1 MILEKIN
8 KPGDIKKLSPIEYNQ
23 LAEEIRAF
31 LINNISKTGGHLA
44 SNLGVVE
51 LTIALH
57 VALDL
62 PKDKI
67 IWDVGHQSYTHKI
80 LTGRKNRFDQ
90 LRKFG
95 GMSGFP
101 KRNESDYDA
110 FDTGHSSTSIS
121 AGLGY
126 VKARDCQ
133 GQSYSVV
140 SVIGDG
146 ALTGGMAYEALNNAS
161 SLKTNFIICLND
173 NAMSISKNIG
183 GVSYMLSDIRSSDS
197 YMDFKENLANN
208 LYKIPGGSKMVNALK
223 KTKNN
228 LKQII
233 LPNQLFE
240 SMGIAYLGPVN
251 GHDTEKLIKTFKVAK
266 RINGAVIVHVVTQKG
281 RGYKMAER
289 NPSKYHG
296 IAPFDIK
303 TGEVLKTPTN
313 PTYSSLFSEYMCSLA
328 KKDNKICAIT
338 AAMPDGTGL
347 SKFSKWFPDR
357 FFDVGIAEEHATTF
371 AAGLAAGGM
380 KPVFAVYSSFL
391 QRAYDQ
397 ILHDVCIQQL
407 HVVFAIDRAGLVGAD
422 GETHQGIF
430 DLSFL
435 SSIPNM
441 VIFAPKNGV
450 ELGDALQ
457 FALEKHNGPIAIRYP
472 RGEAC
477 VDFAE
482 FREPILLGKSEVLYK
497 EKDIAILA
505 VGSMVKIANNVRL
518 RLKNKGYNVTL
529 VNARFVKPIDEKLIL
544 ELNKDHDL
552 VVTLEENVA
561 SGGYGRAVCQMIN
574 DTRLDLACLEI
585 ALPDDYIEHGSVDI
599 LLKEAGMDEDSVEE
613 RIESVYKEIKWQK
626 KD

>member
-8 KPGDIKKLSPIEYNQ
+8 KPGDVKKLSPIEYNQ
-23 LAEEIRAF
+23 LAEEIRDF
-31 LINNISKTGGHLA
+31 LINHISKTGGHLA

-57 VALDL
+57 LAFDL

-80 LTGRKNRFDQ
+80 LTGRKDQFDG

-101 KRNESDYDA
+101 KRNESNYDA

-126 VKARDCQ
+126 VCSRDCQ
-133 GQSYSVV
+133 GQNYSVV

-161 SLKTNFIICLND
+161 SLKTNFIIVLND

-197 YMDFKENLANN
+197 YIDFKENLANS
-208 LYKIPGGSKMVNALK
+208 LYKIPGGSRMVSALK

-251 GHDTEKLIKTFKVAK
+251 GHDTEKLIKTLKVAK

-281 RGYKMAER
+281 RGYKQAER
-289 NPSKYHG
+289 NPSKFHG
-296 IAPFDIK
+296 IAPFDVK
-303 TGEVLKTPTN
+303 TGNVLNKPKN
-313 PTYSSLFSEYMCSLA
+313 PTYSSVFSDAICHLA
-328 KKDNKICAIT
+328 KKDKKICAIT

-347 SKFSKWFPDR
+347 TKFSKWFPDR

-371 AAGLAAGGM
+371 AAGMAAGGM

-397 ILHDVCIQQL
+397 VLEDVCLQNL

-422 GETHQGIF
+422 GETHQGVF
-430 DLSFL
+430 DISYLAQ
-435 SSIPNM
+435 IPNM
-441 VIFAPKNGV
+441 VLCSPKNKW
-450 ELGDALQ
+450 ELSDMLK
-457 FALEKHNGPIAIRYP
+457 FAFQYDGPIAIRYP
-472 RGEAC
+472 RGTAYAGLEEYRA
-477 VDFAE
+477 
-482 FREPILLGKSEVLYK
+482 PIELGKSEWIYREDGVCIMALGNMVEVCEEAREILKK
-497 EKDIAILA
+497 EGIH
-505 VGSMVKIANNVRL
+505 VS
-518 RLKNKGYNVTL
+518 L
-529 VNARFVKPIDEKLIL
+529 VNARFVKPLDTEMIRESCRNHSLIVTVEDGVKDGGFGMQVLKCLADEGISKEVLCMGIPDRFIHQGSIP
-544 ELNKDHDL
+544 EL
-552 VVTLEENVA
+552 
-561 SGGYGRAVCQMIN
+561 R
-574 DTRLDLACLEI
+574 
-585 ALPDDYIEHGSVDI
+585 
-599 LLKEAGMDEDSVEE
+599 
-613 RIESVYKEIKWQK
+613 KEIGLDAEGIAESIRK
-626 KD
+626 KLSIGL

>member
-8 KPGDIKKLSPIEYNQ
+8 KPGDVKKLSPIEYNQ
-23 LAEEIRAF
+23 LAEEIRDF
-31 LINNISKTGGHLA
+31 LINHISKTGGHLA

-57 VALDL
+57 LAFDL

-80 LTGRKNRFDQ
+80 LTGRKDQFDG

-101 KRNESDYDA
+101 KRNESNYDA

-126 VKARDCQ
+126 VCSRDCQ
-133 GQSYSVV
+133 GQNYSVV

-161 SLKTNFIICLND
+161 SLKTNFIIVLND

-197 YMDFKENLANN
+197 YIDFKENLANS
-208 LYKIPGGSKMVNALK
+208 LYKIPGGSRMVSALK

-251 GHDTEKLIKTFKVAK
+251 GHDTEKLIKTLKVAK

-281 RGYKMAER
+281 RGYKQAER
-289 NPSKYHG
+289 NPSKFHG
-296 IAPFDIK
+296 IAPFDVK
-303 TGEVLKTPTN
+303 TGNVLNKPKN
-313 PTYSSLFSEYMCSLA
+313 PTYSSVFSDAICHLA
-328 KKDNKICAIT
+328 KKDKKICAIT

-347 SKFSKWFPDR
+347 TKFSKWFPDR

-371 AAGLAAGGM
+371 AAGMAAGGM

-441 VIFAPKNGV
+441 TIFAPKNDW
-450 ELGDALQ
+450 ELKEGLK
-457 FALEKHNGPIAIRYP
+457 FALEEHDGPIALRYP

-477 VDFAE
+477 TDFHE
-482 FREPILLGKSEVLYK
+482 FKEEIVLAKSEILYK

-505 VGSMVKIANNVRL
+505 VGSMVKLGNEVRK
-518 RLKNKGYNVTL
+518 RLKARGLNVTL

-544 ELNKDHDL
+544 ELSMNHSL
-552 VVTLEENVA
+552 IVTLEENVA
-561 SGGYGRAVCQMIN
+561 SGGFGRAVCQMIN
-574 DTRLDLACLEI
+574 DTKLKPRCLEI
-585 ALPDDYIEHGSVDI
+585 SLPDDYIEHGSVDI
-599 LLKEAGMDEDSVEE
+599 LMKEAGIDVDSIEE
-613 RIESVYKEIKWQK
+613 RILSVHKEI
-626 KD
+626 

>member
-126 VKARDCQ
+126 VQARDCQ

-197 YMDFKENLANN
+197 YIDFKENLANN

-303 TGEVLKTPTN
+303 TGKVLKTPTN
-313 PTYSSLFSEYMCSLA
+313 PTYSSLFSEYICSLA

>member
-8 KPGDIKKLSPIEYNQ
+8 KPGDVKKLSPIEYNQ
-23 LAEEIRAF
+23 LAEEIRDF
-31 LINNISKTGGHLA
+31 LINHISKTGGHLA

-57 VALDL
+57 LAFDL

-80 LTGRKNRFDQ
+80 LTGRKDQFDG

-101 KRNESDYDA
+101 KRNESNYDA

-126 VKARDCQ
+126 VCSRDCQ
-133 GQSYSVV
+133 GQNYSVV

-161 SLKTNFIICLND
+161 SLKTNFIIVLND

-197 YMDFKENLANN
+197 YIDFKENLANS
-208 LYKIPGGSKMVNALK
+208 LYKIPGGSRMVSALK

-251 GHDTEKLIKTFKVAK
+251 GHDTEKLIKTLKVAK

-281 RGYKMAER
+281 RGYKQAER
-289 NPSKYHG
+289 NPSKFHG
-296 IAPFDIK
+296 IAPFDVK
-303 TGEVLKTPTN
+303 TGNVLNKPKN
-313 PTYSSLFSEYMCSLA
+313 PTYSSVFSDAICHLA
-328 KKDNKICAIT
+328 KKDKKICAIT

-347 SKFSKWFPDR
+347 TKFSKWFPDR
-357 FFDVGIAEEHATTF
+357 FFDVGIAEEHAVTF
-371 AAGLAAGGM
+371 AAALATQGL
-380 KPVFAVYSSFL
+380 KPVVALYSSFL

-397 ILHDVCIQQL
+397 VLHDVCVQNL
-407 HVVFAIDRAGLVGAD
+407 HVVFAIDRAGLVGKD
-422 GETHQGIF
+422 GVTHQGVF
-430 DLSFL
+430 DISFL
-435 SSIPNM
+435 SSMPNM
-441 VIFAPKNGV
+441 VIMAPKNKY
-450 ELGDALQ
+450 ELSDMMK
-457 FALEKHNGPIAIRYP
+457 FAVDYNGPIALRYP
-472 RGEAC
+472 RGEAN
-477 VDFAE
+477 VRYEE
-482 FREPILLGKSEVLYK
+482 FRAPVLLGKAEPMIEEGEVLLF
-497 EKDIAILA
+497 AI
-505 VGSMVKIANNVRL
+505 GSMVDTAMEARDI
-518 RLKNKGYNVTL
+518 LKDFGIEVA
-529 VNARFVKPIDEKLIL
+529 VCNARFAKPLDTEYLKQASKRYKTI
-544 ELNKDHDL
+544 
-552 VVTLEENVA
+552 VTLEENA
-561 SGGYGRAVCQMIN
+561 KSGGFGEHV
-574 DTRLDLACLEI
+574 LACLHEMDYEGHCEI
-585 ALPDDYIEHGSVDI
+585 VGIPDTFIQHGAVDVLKEKLGIDAKGVAQRVMDI
-599 LLKEAGMDEDSVEE
+599 LN
-613 RIESVYKEIKWQK
+613 
-626 KD
+626 